1 VAKKKINQ
9 VKFTKQA
16 NKELDQLVENIK
28 KHQSPKVAKD
38 FTDDFEKVIDLVQY
52 QPEMF
57 KNSKKT
63 KGTRRGLFHKYGVFL
78 YRVFKKSIR
87 VVTFFDSRTDN

>member
-1 VAKKKINQ
+1 MKKINK
-9 VKFTKQA
+9 VNFTKRA
-16 NKELDQLVENIK
+16 DRDLDKLVVNIK

-38 FTDDFEKVIDLVQY
+38 FTDDLNRVIELVQE

-57 KNSKKT
+57 EASEKIS
-63 KGTRRGLFHKYGVFL
+63 GTRRGLFHKYGAFL

-87 VVTFFDSRTDN
+87 IVTLFDTRTKQ